1 MVRKIVLSLIAVF
14 VFLAY
19 ATAQNR
25 QISGTVSD
33 ANGHPV
39 AGATVIVDGTSL
51 GTTTNTAGEYTL
63 SAPVN
68 GTLVV
73 TFVGFE
79 PQQLPIAGKTRIN
92 VTMKEDA
99 QAIDDV
105 IVVAFGTAKKEAFTG
120 SAAVIKSDEI
130 AKVQTSNVATALVG
144 RVAGVQTSS
153 TSGDLGKTPS
163 IRVRGFGSI
172 NAGKEP
178 LWIVDGMPYEGDL
191 NNLNTNDIESM
202 TVLKDAASNALY
214 GARGANGVIMVTT
227 KKAKSGDAVVT
238 IDAKWGVNSKALE
251 EYDVITSPAQYYET
265 HFKALYGYYAQT
277 NPAAKAYALASSGLT
292 SNGTGGL
299 GYNVYT
305 VPEGQALIGTNG
317 KLNPNATLGR
327 KIIYNGQ
334 EYWLTPDDW
343 IDEAYQSAFRQEY
356 NVNISGATERSSF
369 YASLGYLD
377 NTGIIKSSAL
387 ERYTARLKAD
397 YQAKK
402 WLKVGGN
409 IGFSHAITNSPTGQT
424 DWGSSGNLFYLANM
438 IAPIYPMYV
447 RDADKKIMYDEHGN
461 KIYDSGVNTNQIRSF
476 SGGANPMI
484 SIDLD
489 RHRTYTDA
497 INGNWFATVTPVEG
511 LNVTANISA
520 SAINRRANHLYN
532 SYYGSYIGKG
542 SVSVAQSRTFGV
554 NQQYLA
560 SYKRT
565 FAQKHNFDVL
575 VGFENYSLKMQYL
588 SGSNTDLYN
597 PNVGELDNTIY
608 ETPQV
613 SSYTDTYFTMGILS
627 RVQYDYDGK
636 YFFSASYRRD
646 ASSRFHPDH
655 RWGNFGSVG
664 GAWLLTKENF
674 LKDVKWL
681 NMLKLK
687 ASYGIQ
693 GNDDL
698 LDPSGY
704 SNYYPYQDQ
713 YSVGRVDGDF
723 SLTLNYKGNKNITW
737 ESSHSLNVGVEFG
750 LWDDRLSGS
759 VEYFSRKTSDML
771 YYKPVPPSLGYS
783 RQPINVGSMRNA
795 GVEIQLSAGLLRYKN
810 FSWDLDLNMTH
821 YKNKIL
827 SLDGDVP
834 ETGLVYSMAIREVGG
849 SMYDSYLKTY
859 AGVDPNTGKSL
870 WYVDPDNGDYSTTD
884 VYDNARQARQGSTL
898 AKVSGG
904 FATSLSFYG
913 VDISAQFA
921 YQLGGKL
928 YDNTYHELMHYGDN
942 LGMNF
947 HKDALKAWTPENPN
961 TNVPRLNSSDD
972 SNQKYSSRFLVSSDY
987 LSVNN
992 VTVGYT
998 LPKKWSNKIGLGSI
1012 RIYFSGDNL
1021 AVFSAREGL
1030 DPRIVFGGTG
1040 TADNT
1045 SYSALRTISGGIN
1058 LTF

>member
-1 MVRKIVLSLIAVF
+1 M
-14 VFLAY
+14 
-19 ATAQNR
+19 
-25 QISGTVSD
+25 
-33 ANGHPV
+33 
-39 AGATVIVDGTSL
+39 
-51 GTTTNTAGEYTL
+51 
-63 SAPVN
+63 
-68 GTLVV
+68 
-73 TFVGFE
+73 
-79 PQQLPIAGKTRIN
+79 
-92 VTMKEDA
+92 
-99 QAIDDV
+99 
-105 IVVAFGTAKKEAFTG
+105 
-120 SAAVIKSDEI
+120 
-130 AKVQTSNVATALVG
+130 
-144 RVAGVQTSS
+144 
-153 TSGDLGKTPS
+153 
-163 IRVRGFGSI
+163 
-172 NAGKEP
+172 
-178 LWIVDGMPYEGDL
+178 
-191 NNLNTNDIESM
+191 
-202 TVLKDAASNALY
+202 
-214 GARGANGVIMVTT
+214 
-227 KKAKSGDAVVT
+227 
-238 IDAKWGVNSKALE
+238 
-251 EYDVITSPAQYYET
+251 
-265 HFKALYGYYAQT
+265 
-277 NPAAKAYALASSGLT
+277 
-292 SNGTGGL
+292 
-299 GYNVYT
+299 
-305 VPEGQALIGTNG
+305 
-317 KLNPNATLGR
+317 
-327 KIIYNGQ
+327 
-334 EYWLTPDDW
+334 
-343 IDEAYQSAFRQEY
+343 
-356 NVNISGATERSSF
+356 
-369 YASLGYLD
+369 
-377 NTGIIKSSAL
+377 
-387 ERYTARLKAD
+387 KAD

-687 ASYGIQ
+687 TSYGIQ

-771 YYKPVPPSLGYS
+771 YY
-783 RQPINVGSMRNA
+783 
-795 GVEIQLSAGLLRYKN
+795 
-810 FSWDLDLNMTH
+810 
-821 YKNKIL
+821 L
-827 SLDGDVP
+827 SL
-834 ETGLVYSMAIREVGG
+834 IH
-849 SMYDSYLKTY
+849 
-859 AGVDPNTGKSL
+859 
-870 WYVDPDNGDYSTTD
+870 
-884 VYDNARQARQGSTL
+884 
-898 AKVSGG
+898 
-904 FATSLSFYG
+904 
-913 VDISAQFA
+913 I
-921 YQLGGKL
+921 
-928 YDNTYHELMHYGDN
+928 
-942 LGMNF
+942 
-947 HKDALKAWTPENPN
+947 
-961 TNVPRLNSSDD
+961 
-972 SNQKYSSRFLVSSDY
+972 
-987 LSVNN
+987 
-992 VTVGYT
+992 
-998 LPKKWSNKIGLGSI
+998 
-1012 RIYFSGDNL
+1012 
-1021 AVFSAREGL
+1021 
-1030 DPRIVFGGTG
+1030 
-1040 TADNT
+1040 
-1045 SYSALRTISGGIN
+1045 
-1058 LTF
+1058 